1 MGAHSDYTT
10 LTILN
15 DDPVPGLQIG
25 DATGSWVDVIPEPGA
40 LLVNVGDVLAMY
52 TNDFWPSTLHRVVP
66 ISAGSAP
73 NRRSIA
79 YFHYPNLEV
88 GVSPLEQFVTDERP
102 ARYERVPVA
111 THLLSK
117 LVAPKVHQP
126 TTGASTRAGRLDGVQ
141 HIGRHQP

>member
-1 MGAHSDYTT
+1 MAGQQRMGAHSDYTT
-10 LTILN
+10 FTILN
-15 DDPVPGLQIG
+15 ADPVPGLQIVDG
-25 DATGSWVDVIPEPGA
+25 DGSWVDAIPEPGA

-66 ISAGSAP
+66 ISEGSAP

-88 GVSPLEQFVTDERP
+88 EVSPLEQFVTDERP
-102 ARYERVPVA
+102 ARYERVAVA
-111 THLLSK
+111 NHLLSK

-126 TTGASTRAGRLDGVQ
+126 TTGASTSAGRLDT
-141 HIGRHQP
+141 